1 VRVLLSTIGSRG
13 DVQPLVALALE
24 LRAIGQDVRLCVPP
38 DFRGWVEGLGLP
50 VVPIGPEVR
59 PFATAGAGAAPPSA
73 ERVRQLVEE
82 SVATQF
88 ETIGAAAADCDMV
101 VAATALQVAARS
113 VAEKRGIPYAFAAYC
128 PAVLPS
134 AHHAPPQLPVR
145 GDAPPPGAG
154 SLELWA
160 RDAERFNRTFLAPL
174 NVHRTAA
181 GLAPVADVRS
191 HMFTERPWLAADRAL
206 GPWPEPGDP
215 RVFQP
220 GAWIL
225 PDERELPSEV
235 QAFLDAGTPP
245 VYFGFGSTQASPE
258 AGGATVR
265 AARALGRRSIV
276 SRGWADL
283 PLAEQA
289 SDCLEVGELNLKRLF
304 TRVAAAVHHG
314 GAGTT
319 ALAALGGAP
328 QVLVPH
334 RYDQHYWAR
343 RVGELRVGRA
353 LAPGT
358 LAEETLAAALDHAL
372 QPDVVARAAGLARE
386 VGTDGA
392 RVAARR
398 IAG

>member
-1 VRVLLSTIGSRG
+1 MRVLLSTIGSRG

-24 LRAIGQDVRLCVPP
+24 LRAFNQDVRLCVPP
-38 DFRGWVEGLGLP
+38 DFCAWIDGLGLP
-50 VVPIGPEVR
+50 VVKIGPEVR
-59 PFATAGAGAAPPSA
+59 PYATAGAGAAPPSA

-88 ETIGAAAADCDMV
+88 ETIGSAAADCDMI

-134 AHHAPPQLPVR
+134 AHHAPPPLPAR

-154 SLELWA
+154 PLELWA
-160 RDAERFNRTFLAPL
+160 RDAERFNRTFLAAL
-174 NVHRTAA
+174 NLHRAAA
-181 GLAPVADVRS
+181 GLATIADVRS

-206 GPWPEPGDP
+206 GPWPEPDDP
-215 RVFQP
+215 RVCQP
-220 GAWIL
+220 GAWIM
-225 PDERELPSEV
+225 PDERALPSEV
-235 QAFLDAGTPP
+235 EAFLDAGTPP

-258 AGGATVR
+258 TGGAMVR

-283 PLAEQA
+283 PLAGQA
-289 SDCLEVGELNLKRLF
+289 SDCLEIGELNLKKLF

-319 ALAALGGAP
+319 TLAALGGAP

-343 RVGELRVGRA
+343 RIAELGVGGA

-358 LAEETLAAALDHAL
+358 LAEGTLAAALDRAL
-372 QPDVVARAAGLARE
+372 QPDTVARAVRLALE
-386 VGTDGA
+386 VRTDGA
-392 RVAARR
+392 RVTARQ